1 MNQVAQ
7 LWADRLREEL
17 PPEIEIS
24 VSERGIVSTQGRGAL
39 KGSSSFGWLPVFL
52 RLPLPRRV
60 LLQMFFENALD
71 DLKSR
76 MTTYSGEPWPEPSA
90 TPRVSVG
97 RHEVSLAF
105 VDSAGRVVHELRPV
119 PIGAAR

>member
-1 MNQVAQ
+1 MKHVAQ

-24 VSERGIVSTQGRGAL
+24 VNARGIVSTRGRGAL
-39 KGSSSFGWLPVFL
+39 RGSSSFGWLPVFL

-76 MTTYSGEPWPEPSA
+76 MTTYTG
-90 TPRVSVG
+90 T
-97 RHEVSLAF
+97 LARAIS
-105 VDSAGRVVHELRPV
+105 DSACFSGPPRGLARVRRL
-119 PIGAAR
+119 GGSCCA